1 MFNPSFDRTEWRSR
15 DTSQL
20 IAAAKESGHE
30 LAIALGERLDDLDN
44 VDDRL
49 ADLTE
54 DHNDLQE
61 RFRQLRDDYEALN
74 AAYDELDD
82 QHVELQS
89 ALLRAGIAGDN
100 D

>member
-15 DTSQL
+15 YTCEL

-30 LAIALGERLDDLDN
+30 LAIALGERLEDLEDT
-44 VDDRL
+44 DDRL
-49 ADLTE
+49 ADLTN
-54 DHNDLQE
+54 DHSDLQE
-61 RFRQLRDDYEALN
+61 RFRQLRDEYEALN
-74 AAYDELDD
+74 AAYGELAV